1 MEPSTRRNVVLP
13 TSEKRNAP
21 VRTLFALALIFVAS
35 SAMAQQADKAPP
47 PPPPPPAELKPDAP
61 KEAPAATPDLDRFMK
76 ARAEKRRALH
86 STRPT
91 ATPPAQ
97 PAAIVAPDPAV
108 KQP

>member
-1 MEPSTRRNVVLP
+1 MEPSTYRNVLLHS
-13 TSEKRNAP
+13 SEKRNAP
-21 VRTLFALALIFVAS
+21 VRTLFAFALIFVAS

-47 PPPPPPAELKPDAP
+47 PPPPPAELKPAAP
-61 KEAPAATPDLDRFMK
+61 KEAPAAAPDMDRFMK

-97 PAAIVAPDPAV
+97 PAVIVAPDPAV